1 MHDAVTAEQGGTP
14 AVAVI
19 TEGFVETAQLMAEV
33 CGMPGY
39 RFAVV
44 GHPFAPDDH
53 ETLRAKARVAAEQIA
68 ELLTD
73 R

>member
-1 MHDAVTAEQGGTP
+1 VTSEQRGTP

-19 TEGFVETAQLMAEV
+19 TEGLVETANLMAEV

-44 GHPFAPDDH
+44 GHPFASDDH
-53 ETLRAKARVAAEQIA
+53 DALREKARRTVDQVV
-68 ELLTD
+68 ELLTA